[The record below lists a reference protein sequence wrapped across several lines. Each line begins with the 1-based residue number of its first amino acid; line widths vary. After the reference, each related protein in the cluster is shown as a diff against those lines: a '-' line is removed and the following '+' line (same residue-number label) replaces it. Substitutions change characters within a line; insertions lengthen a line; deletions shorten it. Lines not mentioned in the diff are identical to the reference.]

1 MKSAVVNEVILRVV
15 PVATRVV
22 GASERYH
29 SMVTEGP
36 KLGTESCAG
45 CPTQ

>member
-1 MKSAVVNEVILRVV
+1 MLRVV

-29 SMVTEGP
+29 SIVTEGP
-36 KLGTESCAG
+36 KSGTVSFAD
-45 CPTQ
+45 CPIQ